1 LLTDYNGFYRVGYHS
16 VSLNKDTLKK
26 AFLEI
31 GHELKE
37 YRICDVMNKDLSEFK
52 NKVIIYCTAP
62 QYSYRDYVKDLLY
75 ELSKENYTMPE
86 FNMVMAYEDKGYQ
99 MLHAD
104 REGLKMPKTLYFG
117 CIEDLEKYKKLLTVP
132 KDTKDIDSEK
142 LLTVPKDEKL
152 LTVPFVFKTVGG
164 AGSSGVMLINSYE
177 ELLKVVRKLYYKKD
191 LLYDFKRI
199 IKKLFFKE
207 RYKNSYYGLTSRC
220 NGQFILQEYIPG
232 LDSDYKVLVFDKN
245 YYVDRR
251 WVRDNDFR
259 ASGSGKNTFP
269 EDPPAEVLNF
279 AREQF
284 EKLDIPMASLDIAF
298 NGSECW
304 LIEYHG
310 IHFSLIPLVETRVYF
325 TWTDK
330 GWVKQDHK
338 MLPEVEF
345 ANAFSAYMAR
355 KGLGK

>member
-1 LLTDYNGFYRVGYHS
+1 MLTDYNGFYRVGYHS
-16 VSLNKDTLKK
+16 VSLNKDILKK
-26 AFLEI
+26 AFLER

-75 ELSKENYTMPE
+75 ELSKENYIMPE

-99 MLHAD
+99 MLLAD

-117 CIEDLEKYKKLLTVP
+117 CIEDLEKYK
-132 KDTKDIDSEK
+132 
-142 LLTVPKDEKL
+142 KL

-191 LLYDFKRI
+191 LLYGLKRVV
-199 IKKLFFKE
+199 KKLFFKE

-251 WVRDNDFR
+251 WVRNNDFR

-269 EDPPAEVLNF
+269 EDPPAAVLNF

-284 EKLDIPMASLDIAF
+284 EKLDIPMASLDIAY

-330 GWVKQDHK
+330 GWIKQDHK
-338 MLPEVEF
+338 KLPEAEF
-345 ANAFSAYMAR
+345 ANAFLAYIAK
-355 KGLGK
+355 KGLDK